1 MARMNWG
8 ACNKGH
14 LGGGHYK
21 GYSCTGTG
29 TWGARPSS
37 PTTTATF
44 NPPSYKV
51 VKHGTPRHLTTDE
64 REQLKLQV
72 KLAEK
77 TGDLARYLNAK
88 AALAAAC

>member
-1 MARMNWG
+1 MAKMNWG

-14 LGGGHYK
+14 LGGGRYK

-29 TWGARPSS
+29 TWGKRPSS
-37 PTTTATF
+37 STATATF

-51 VKHGTPRHLTTDE
+51 VNHGTPRHLTTDE
-64 REQLKLQV
+64 REQLKMQV

-88 AALAAAC
+88 AALAVAC